1 MMIDLPLTFG
11 IVGMVCILF
20 AFLMVQ
26 LHYWTQ
32 DQMRYDIVNFFGSAL
47 LLIYAFEGRVWPFVI
62 LNSVWALYSLW
73 DVMGDMRK
81 RGNVEN
87 AEVNLCRSSSLESY
101 DDRHA

>member
-1 MMIDLPLTFG
+1 MIDLPLTFG